1 MKRIVS
7 MIRYEFGDIFLIQFP
22 FTDPS
27 KMSKRPAVVLYDNG
41 DMDVLLCRVTT
52 RPYFSSTNFK
62 VTDWKEIG
70 LLRESYIRVGKMATL
85 EKDIV
90 DRKLGSL
97 KDDDIVRIRQIL
109 KQMFSL

>member
-1 MKRIVS
+1 
-7 MIRYEFGDIFLIQFP
+7 MIKYELGDILLIQFP

-27 KMSKRPAVVLYDNG
+27 KVSKRPAVVLYDNG

-52 RPYFSSTNFK
+52 RPCFSSTDFK
-62 VTDWKEIG
+62 VADWRKIG